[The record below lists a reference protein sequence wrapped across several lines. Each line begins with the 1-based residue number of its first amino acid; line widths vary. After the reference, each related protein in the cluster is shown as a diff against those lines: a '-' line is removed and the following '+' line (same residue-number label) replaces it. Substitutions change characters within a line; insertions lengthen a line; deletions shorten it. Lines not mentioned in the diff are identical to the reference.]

1 MKSVYK
7 ILFVIFFLFL
17 TGGIISDNALSADFS
32 IDPKCNAPGRAANY
46 CDTITK
52 GSTCD
57 GSGRCIVLGGQT
69 SETGGQSGNIGGQSG
84 EIGWVPDPN
93 TYYFGSYA
101 GQTSAELI
109 CSITNLVSKTLLPPI
124 AVLMALVVG
133 FLFLT
138 SQGEPQKI
146 SLATKVLLATLI
158 GVFLLLVAPGI
169 IALINDL
176 FISDGVNLESPSCD
190 PAVTTNTI
198 ITALLN
204 LVNLFAWFS
213 AVVAVAMGLYSGFLY
228 LTARGNPQ
236 QARQATMVFSYTIIG
251 IAVSVVAF
259 SIIAIAQQF
268 IGYP

>member
-1 MKSVYK
+1 MFLYKSFPK
-7 ILFVIFFLFL
+7 IIFIFAL
-17 TGGIISDNALSADFS
+17 TIFCFGSFQYVL
-32 IDPKCNAPGRAANY
+32 AANPLI
-46 CDTITK
+46 DTCAKPSDCESGVCTTSGVCAYSYK
-52 GSTCD
+52 G
-57 GSGRCIVLGGQT
+57 
-69 SETGGQSGNIGGQSG
+69 G
-84 EIGWVPDPN
+84 EVDVEFI
-93 TYYFGSYA
+93 SYA

-109 CSITNLVSKTLLPPI
+109 CSITNLISKTLLPPI
-124 AVLMALVVG
+124 AVLMALIAG

-146 SLATKVLLATLI
+146 SLATKVLLATLV

-176 FISDGVNLESPSCD
+176 FISDGVNLKSPACG
-190 PAVTTNTI
+190 ATITTNTI

-259 SIIAIAQQF
+259 SIITIVQQF

>member
-1 MKSVYK
+1 MIFSGVKFKIVF
-7 ILFVIFFLFL
+7 ILFFAILLIGNIAFADDITNTI
-17 TGGIISDNALSADFS
+17 TGQKFCTQLSPPDALGSS
-32 IDPKCNAPGRAANY
+32 ECGPYIKCIACTNTEGARVD
-46 CDTITK
+46 CDTTT
-52 GSTCD
+52 SRND
-57 GSGRCIVLGGQT
+57 GICKNPIASGI
-69 SETGGQSGNIGGQSG
+69 
-84 EIGWVPDPN
+84 PDRIC
-93 TYYFGSYA
+93 FLRR
-101 GQTSAELI
+101 QTSAVLI
-109 CSITNLVSKTLLPPI
+109 YSITNLISQTLLPPI

-146 SLATKVLLATLI
+146 SLATKVLFATLV

-176 FISDGVNLESPSCD
+176 FGSNITATACG
-190 PAVTTNTI
+190 TTVATDTI
-198 ITALLN
+198 IKALLN

-259 SIIAIAQQF
+259 SIITIVRQF

>member
-1 MKSVYK
+1 MIFSGVKFKIVF
-7 ILFVIFFLFL
+7 ILFFAILLIGNIAFADDITNTI
-17 TGGIISDNALSADFS
+17 TGQKFCTQLSPPDALGSS
-32 IDPKCNAPGRAANY
+32 ECGPYIKCIACTNTEGARVD
-46 CDTITK
+46 CDTTT
-52 GSTCD
+52 SRND
-57 GSGRCIVLGGQT
+57 GICKNPIASGIPPI
-69 SETGGQSGNIGGQSG
+69 E
-84 EIGWVPDPN
+84 
-93 TYYFGSYA
+93 FASYA

-109 CSITNLVSKTLLPPI
+109 CSITNLISQTLLPPI

-146 SLATKVLLATLI
+146 SLATKVLFATLV

-176 FISDGVNLESPSCD
+176 FGSNITATACG
-190 PAVTTNTI
+190 TTVATDTI
-198 ITALLN
+198 IKALLN

-259 SIIAIAQQF
+259 SIITIVRQF